1 MKKGTKGM
9 LIAAGAFAV
18 AGIGFCI
25 GGISV
30 AAVETGGNVFDQA
43 GQLLQDNDYPL
54 AGLIHWGNAQ
64 YHSSDIDW
72 DALDGNTV
80 DMDFASD
87 LEISLK
93 YDELLIQEY
102 DGDKIRVNVAND
114 AKNDVV
120 VKETSGKITITD
132 TRSGNVKK
140 KKQIKVIVP
149 SGKDFDT
156 ISLGV
161 DMGTID
167 LECDLKVQELSVEVG
182 AGEFSGYGNIT
193 AAYCDLQVG
202 AGTIDID
209 QLDIQKLNADCS
221 AGEIDMVVT
230 GKEKDYNYDLS
241 CGMGEINL
249 EDSEYS
255 GLGIEKN
262 ISNEGARK
270 DMVLECGMGE
280 IDVEFTGE
288 KQNLAER
295 FFQTRSGVKLC
306 NK

>member
-30 AAVETGGNVFDQA
+30 AAVETGVNVFDQA

-156 ISLGV
+156 VSLGV

-209 QLDIQKLNADCS
+209 QLDIQKLNADCG

-255 GLGIEKN
+255 GIGIEKN

-288 KQNLAER
+288 
-295 FFQTRSGVKLC
+295 S
-306 NK
+306 

>member
-255 GLGIEKN
+255 GIGIEKN

-288 KQNLAER
+288 
-295 FFQTRSGVKLC
+295 S
-306 NK
+306 

>member
-209 QLDIQKLNADCS
+209 QIDVQKLNADCG

-230 GKEKDYNYDLS
+230 GKEKDYNYELS
-241 CGMGEINL
+241 CGMGEIDL
-249 EDSEYS
+249 ENSEYS

-262 ISNEGARK
+262 ISNEGAKK

-288 KQNLAER
+288 
-295 FFQTRSGVKLC
+295 S
-306 NK
+306 

>member
-156 ISLGV
+156 VSLGV

-167 LECDLKVQELSVEVG
+167 LECDLKVQELSMEVG

-209 QLDIQKLNADCS
+209 QLDIQKLNADCG

-241 CGMGEINL
+241 CGMGEIDL

-288 KQNLAER
+288 
-295 FFQTRSGVKLC
+295 S
-306 NK
+306 

>member
-9 LIAAGAFAV
+9 LIAVGAFAV
-18 AGIGFCI
+18 AGVGFCI

-156 ISLGV
+156 VSLGV

-209 QLDIQKLNADCS
+209 QLDVQKLNADCG

-241 CGMGEINL
+241 CGMGEIDL
-249 EDSEYS
+249 ENSEYS
-255 GLGIEKN
+255 GLGIEKT

-288 KQNLAER
+288 K
-295 FFQTRSGVKLC
+295 
-306 NK
+306 

>member
-9 LIAAGAFAV
+9 LIAVGAFAV
-18 AGIGFCI
+18 AGVGFCI

-140 KKQIKVIVP
+140 KKQIKVSIP
-149 SGKDFDT
+149 SVKEFDT
-156 ISLGV
+156 VSLGV

-209 QLDIQKLNADCS
+209 QLDIQKLNADCG

-255 GLGIEKN
+255 GIGIEKN

-288 KQNLAER
+288 
-295 FFQTRSGVKLC
+295 S
-306 NK
+306 

>member
-30 AAVETGGNVFDQA
+30 AAVETGVNVFDQA

-54 AGLIHWGNAQ
+54 AGLIHWGNVQ

-156 ISLGV
+156 VSLGV

-255 GLGIEKN
+255 GIGIEKN

-288 KQNLAER
+288 
-295 FFQTRSGVKLC
+295 S
-306 NK
+306 

>member
-18 AGIGFCI
+18 AGVGFCI

-156 ISLGV
+156 VSLGV

-193 AAYCDLQVG
+193 AANCDLQVG

-209 QLDIQKLNADCS
+209 QIDVQKLNADCG

-230 GKEKDYNYDLS
+230 GKEKDYNYELS
-241 CGMGEINL
+241 CGMGEIDL
-249 EDSEYS
+249 ENSEYS
-255 GLGIEKN
+255 GLGIEKT
-262 ISNEGARK
+262 ISNEGAQK

-288 KQNLAER
+288 
-295 FFQTRSGVKLC
+295 S
-306 NK
+306 

>member
-9 LIAAGAFAV
+9 LIAVGAFAV
-18 AGIGFCI
+18 AGIGLCI

-156 ISLGV
+156 VSLGV

-193 AAYCDLQVG
+193 AANCDLQVG

-209 QLDIQKLNADCS
+209 QIDVQKLNADCG

-241 CGMGEINL
+241 CGMGEIDL

-288 KQNLAER
+288 K
-295 FFQTRSGVKLC
+295 
-306 NK
+306 

>member
-120 VKETSGKITITD
+120 VKETSGKIMITD

-156 ISLGV
+156 VSLGV

-167 LECDLKVQELSVEVG
+167 LECDLKVQELSMEVG

-209 QLDIQKLNADCS
+209 QLDIQKLNADCG

-241 CGMGEINL
+241 CGMGEIDL

-288 KQNLAER
+288 
-295 FFQTRSGVKLC
+295 S
-306 NK
+306 

>member
-18 AGIGFCI
+18 AGIGLCI

-156 ISLGV
+156 VSLGV

-202 AGTIDID
+202 AGTIDMD
-209 QLDIQKLNADCS
+209 QLDIQKLNADCG

-255 GLGIEKN
+255 GIGIEKN

-288 KQNLAER
+288 
-295 FFQTRSGVKLC
+295 S
-306 NK
+306 

>member
-1 MKKGTKGM
+1 M

-18 AGIGFCI
+18 AGIGLCI

-156 ISLGV
+156 VSLGV

-209 QLDIQKLNADCS
+209 QIDVQKLNADCG

-255 GLGIEKN
+255 GIGIEKT
-262 ISNEGARK
+262 ISNEGAQK

-288 KQNLAER
+288 
-295 FFQTRSGVKLC
+295 S
-306 NK
+306 

>member
-241 CGMGEINL
+241 CGMGEIDL
-249 EDSEYS
+249 ENSEYS
-255 GLGIEKN
+255 GLGIEKT
-262 ISNEGARK
+262 ISNEGAQK

-288 KQNLAER
+288 
-295 FFQTRSGVKLC
+295 S
-306 NK
+306 

>member
-9 LIAAGAFAV
+9 LIAVGAFAV
-18 AGIGFCI
+18 AGIGLCI

-156 ISLGV
+156 VSLGV

-193 AAYCDLQVG
+193 AANCDLQVG

-209 QLDIQKLNADCS
+209 QIDVQKLNADCG

-241 CGMGEINL
+241 CGMGEIDL
-249 EDSEYS
+249 ENSEYS
-255 GLGIEKN
+255 GLGIEKT

-288 KQNLAER
+288 
-295 FFQTRSGVKLC
+295 S
-306 NK
+306 

>member
-120 VKETSGKITITD
+120 VKETSGKIMITD

-156 ISLGV
+156 VSLGV

-167 LECDLKVQELSVEVG
+167 LECDLKVQELSMEVG

-209 QLDIQKLNADCS
+209 QLDIQKLNADCG

-288 KQNLAER
+288 N
-295 FFQTRSGVKLC
+295 
-306 NK
+306 

>member
-9 LIAAGAFAV
+9 LIAVGAFAV

-255 GLGIEKN
+255 GIGIEKN

-288 KQNLAER
+288 
-295 FFQTRSGVKLC
+295 S
-306 NK
+306 

>member
-18 AGIGFCI
+18 AGIGLCI

-156 ISLGV
+156 VSLGV

-209 QLDIQKLNADCS
+209 QIDVQKLNADCG

-241 CGMGEINL
+241 CGMGEIDL
-249 EDSEYS
+249 ENSEYS
-255 GLGIEKN
+255 GLGIEKT
-262 ISNEGARK
+262 ISNEGAQK

-288 KQNLAER
+288 
-295 FFQTRSGVKLC
+295 S
-306 NK
+306 

>member
-54 AGLIHWGNAQ
+54 AGLIHLGNAQ

-80 DMDFASD
+80 D
-87 LEISLK
+87 ISLK

-156 ISLGV
+156 VSLGV

-167 LECDLKVQELSVEVG
+167 LECDLKVQELSMEVG

-209 QLDIQKLNADCS
+209 QLDIQKLNADCG

-288 KQNLAER
+288 
-295 FFQTRSGVKLC
+295 S
-306 NK
+306 

>member
-18 AGIGFCI
+18 AGVGFCI

-156 ISLGV
+156 VSLGV

-209 QLDIQKLNADCS
+209 QLDIQKLNADCG

-241 CGMGEINL
+241 CGMGEIDL
-249 EDSEYS
+249 ENSEYS
-255 GLGIEKN
+255 GLGIEKT
-262 ISNEGARK
+262 ISNEGAQK

-288 KQNLAER
+288 
-295 FFQTRSGVKLC
+295 S
-306 NK
+306 

>member
-9 LIAAGAFAV
+9 LIAVGAFAV
-18 AGIGFCI
+18 AGIGLCI

-54 AGLIHWGNAQ
+54 AGLIHWGNVQ

-114 AKNDVV
+114 TKNDVV

-140 KKQIKVIVP
+140 KKQIKVSIP
-149 SGKDFDT
+149 SVKEFDT
-156 ISLGV
+156 VSLGV

-209 QLDIQKLNADCS
+209 QIDVQKLNADCG

-241 CGMGEINL
+241 CGMGEIDL

-255 GLGIEKN
+255 GLGIEKT
-262 ISNEGARK
+262 ISNEGAQK

-288 KQNLAER
+288 N
-295 FFQTRSGVKLC
+295 
-306 NK
+306 

>member
-18 AGIGFCI
+18 AGIGLCI

-156 ISLGV
+156 VSLGV

-209 QLDIQKLNADCS
+209 QLDIQKLNADCG

-230 GKEKDYNYDLS
+230 GKEKDYNYNLS
-241 CGMGEINL
+241 CGMGEIDL
-249 EDSEYS
+249 ENSEYS
-255 GLGIEKN
+255 GLGIEKT
-262 ISNEGARK
+262 ISNEGAKK

-288 KQNLAER
+288 
-295 FFQTRSGVKLC
+295 S
-306 NK
+306 

>member
-18 AGIGFCI
+18 AGIGLCI

-54 AGLIHWGNAQ
+54 AGLIHWGNVQ

-156 ISLGV
+156 VSLGV

-209 QLDIQKLNADCS
+209 QIDVQKLNADCG

-241 CGMGEINL
+241 CGMGEIDL

-288 KQNLAER
+288 
-295 FFQTRSGVKLC
+295 S
-306 NK
+306 

>member
-9 LIAAGAFAV
+9 LIAVGAFAV
-18 AGIGFCI
+18 AGVGFCI

-93 YDELLIQEY
+93 YDELLIQKY

-156 ISLGV
+156 VSLGV

-209 QLDIQKLNADCS
+209 QIDVQKLNADCG

-230 GKEKDYNYDLS
+230 GKEKDYNYELS
-241 CGMGEINL
+241 CGMGEIDL
-249 EDSEYS
+249 ENSEYS
-255 GLGIEKN
+255 GLGIEKT
-262 ISNEGARK
+262 ISNEGAQK

-288 KQNLAER
+288 
-295 FFQTRSGVKLC
+295 S
-306 NK
+306 

>member
-114 AKNDVV
+114 TKNDVV

-156 ISLGV
+156 VSLGV

-209 QLDIQKLNADCS
+209 QIDVQKLNADCG

-230 GKEKDYNYDLS
+230 GKEKDYNYELS
-241 CGMGEINL
+241 CGMGEIDL
-249 EDSEYS
+249 ENSEYS
-255 GLGIEKN
+255 GLGIEKT
-262 ISNEGARK
+262 ISNEGAQK

-288 KQNLAER
+288 
-295 FFQTRSGVKLC
+295 S
-306 NK
+306 

>member
-18 AGIGFCI
+18 AGIGLCI

-30 AAVETGGNVFDQA
+30 AAVETGVNVFDQA

-114 AKNDVV
+114 TKNDVV

-140 KKQIKVIVP
+140 KKQIKVSIP
-149 SGKDFDT
+149 SVKEFDT
-156 ISLGV
+156 VSLGV

-209 QLDIQKLNADCS
+209 QIDVQKLNADCG

-241 CGMGEINL
+241 CGMGEIDL

-288 KQNLAER
+288 
-295 FFQTRSGVKLC
+295 S
-306 NK
+306 

>member
-9 LIAAGAFAV
+9 LIAVGAFAV
-18 AGIGFCI
+18 AGVGFCI

-93 YDELLIQEY
+93 YDELLIQKY

-156 ISLGV
+156 VSLGV

-209 QLDIQKLNADCS
+209 QIDVQKLNADCG

-230 GKEKDYNYDLS
+230 GKEKDYNYELS
-241 CGMGEINL
+241 CGMGEIDL
-249 EDSEYS
+249 ENSEYS
-255 GLGIEKN
+255 GLGIEKT
-262 ISNEGARK
+262 ISNEGAKK

-288 KQNLAER
+288 
-295 FFQTRSGVKLC
+295 S
-306 NK
+306 

>member
-18 AGIGFCI
+18 AGVGFCI

-156 ISLGV
+156 VSLGV

-209 QLDIQKLNADCS
+209 QIDVQKLNADCG

-230 GKEKDYNYDLS
+230 GKEKDYNYELS
-241 CGMGEINL
+241 CGMGEIDL
-249 EDSEYS
+249 ENSEYS
-255 GLGIEKN
+255 GLGIEKT
-262 ISNEGARK
+262 ISNEGAQK

-288 KQNLAER
+288 
-295 FFQTRSGVKLC
+295 S
-306 NK
+306 

>member
-18 AGIGFCI
+18 AGIGLCI

-30 AAVETGGNVFDQA
+30 AAVETGVNVFDQA

-114 AKNDVV
+114 TKNDVV

-156 ISLGV
+156 VSLGV

-167 LECDLKVQELSVEVG
+167 LECDLKVQELSMEVG

-209 QLDIQKLNADCS
+209 QLDIQKLNADCG

-241 CGMGEINL
+241 CGMGEIDL

-288 KQNLAER
+288 N
-295 FFQTRSGVKLC
+295 
-306 NK
+306 

>member
-167 LECDLKVQELSVEVG
+167 LECDLKVQELLVEVG

-255 GLGIEKN
+255 GIGIEKN

-288 KQNLAER
+288 
-295 FFQTRSGVKLC
+295 S
-306 NK
+306 

>member
-18 AGIGFCI
+18 AGIGLCI

-156 ISLGV
+156 VSLGV

-209 QLDIQKLNADCS
+209 QLDIQKLNADCG

-288 KQNLAER
+288 
-295 FFQTRSGVKLC
+295 S
-306 NK
+306 

>member
-156 ISLGV
+156 VSLGV

-167 LECDLKVQELSVEVG
+167 LECDLKVQELSMEVG

-209 QLDIQKLNADCS
+209 QIDVQKLNADCG

-241 CGMGEINL
+241 CGMGEIDL
-249 EDSEYS
+249 ENSEYS

-262 ISNEGARK
+262 ISNEGAKK

-288 KQNLAER
+288 N
-295 FFQTRSGVKLC
+295 
-306 NK
+306 

>member
-30 AAVETGGNVFDQA
+30 AAVETGVNVFDQA

-54 AGLIHWGNAQ
+54 AGLIHWGNVQ

-114 AKNDVV
+114 TKNDVV

-156 ISLGV
+156 VSLGV

-167 LECDLKVQELSVEVG
+167 LECDLKVQELSMEVG

-209 QLDIQKLNADCS
+209 QLDIQKLNADCG

-288 KQNLAER
+288 
-295 FFQTRSGVKLC
+295 S
-306 NK
+306 

>member
-18 AGIGFCI
+18 AGIGLCI

-30 AAVETGGNVFDQA
+30 AAVETGVNVFDQA

-54 AGLIHWGNAQ
+54 AGLIHWGNVQ

-156 ISLGV
+156 VSLGV

-209 QLDIQKLNADCS
+209 QIDVQKLNADCG

-230 GKEKDYNYDLS
+230 GKEKDYNYELS
-241 CGMGEINL
+241 CGMGEIDL
-249 EDSEYS
+249 ENSEYS
-255 GLGIEKN
+255 GLGIEKT
-262 ISNEGARK
+262 ISNEGAQK

-288 KQNLAER
+288 
-295 FFQTRSGVKLC
+295 S
-306 NK
+306 

>member
-18 AGIGFCI
+18 AGIGLCI

-30 AAVETGGNVFDQA
+30 AAVETGVNVFDQA

-54 AGLIHWGNAQ
+54 AGLIHWGNVQ

-156 ISLGV
+156 VSLGV

-209 QLDIQKLNADCS
+209 QLDIQKLNADCG

-241 CGMGEINL
+241 CGMGEIDL

-288 KQNLAER
+288 
-295 FFQTRSGVKLC
+295 S
-306 NK
+306 

>member
-9 LIAAGAFAV
+9 LIAVGAFAV
-18 AGIGFCI
+18 AGVGFCI

-156 ISLGV
+156 VSLGV

-202 AGTIDID
+202 AGTIDMD
-209 QLDIQKLNADCS
+209 QLDIQKLNADCG

-255 GLGIEKN
+255 GIGIEKT
-262 ISNEGARK
+262 ISNEGAQK

-288 KQNLAER
+288 
-295 FFQTRSGVKLC
+295 S
-306 NK
+306 

>member
-193 AAYCDLQVG
+193 AAYCDLQIG

-255 GLGIEKN
+255 GIGIEKN

-288 KQNLAER
+288 
-295 FFQTRSGVKLC
+295 S
-306 NK
+306 

>member
-18 AGIGFCI
+18 AGIGLCI

-30 AAVETGGNVFDQA
+30 AAVETGVNVFDQA

-54 AGLIHWGNAQ
+54 AGLIHWGNVQ

-156 ISLGV
+156 VSLGV

-209 QLDIQKLNADCS
+209 QIDVQKLNADCG

-255 GLGIEKN
+255 GIGIEKN

-288 KQNLAER
+288 
-295 FFQTRSGVKLC
+295 S
-306 NK
+306 

>member
-9 LIAAGAFAV
+9 LIAVGAFAV
-18 AGIGFCI
+18 AGVGFCI

-156 ISLGV
+156 VSLGV

-209 QLDIQKLNADCS
+209 QIDVQKLNADCG

-288 KQNLAER
+288 
-295 FFQTRSGVKLC
+295 S
-306 NK
+306 

>member
-102 DGDKIRVNVAND
+102 DGDKIRVDVADD

-120 VKETSGKITITD
+120 VEETSGKITITD

-140 KKQIKVIVP
+140 KKQVKVIVP

-156 ISLGV
+156 VSLGV

-209 QLDIQKLNADCS
+209 QLDIQKLNADCG

-255 GLGIEKN
+255 GIGIEKN

-288 KQNLAER
+288 
-295 FFQTRSGVKLC
+295 S
-306 NK
+306 